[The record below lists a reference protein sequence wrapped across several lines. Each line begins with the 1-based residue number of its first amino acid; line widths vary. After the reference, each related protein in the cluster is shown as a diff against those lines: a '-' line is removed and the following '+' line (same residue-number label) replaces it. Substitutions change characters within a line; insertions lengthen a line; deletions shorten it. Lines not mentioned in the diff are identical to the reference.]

1 MDLREIELKVKNE
14 IESFFHTKQ
23 DEFYQQVANTIAGK
37 LEIIQNKIE
46 KETTEHM
53 AQNAKLEI
61 TAILDDLLTEIE
73 TLKNEMLEDVIKR
86 LNKEKKNVSSF
97 IEEYKG
103 TIDAKMSLSLEQLN
117 GNLQTSIQEI
127 NEIYNNALQIINSA
141 EKTGVNNIELKLAE
155 LKTQLVSDQKTLKDE
170 LKNQYGILT
179 EKLQQTEI
187 ETLKKINALEQKIRT
202 KLDSDVAA
210 IVQQVLKY
218 KDSIKEEMRLY
229 EVQLEDEL
237 SKKKNKLIAEI
248 EVDKQD
254 LLNSMT
260 ARKDELLVIIDK
272 ERVNQSGKILQKGNE
287 VFSNLVASING
298 HEQEFQQMNSENVNK
313 FISEIKIVY
322 DQAKL
327 AFLTMFDLV
336 KQRVNAV
343 GDEKNNLL
351 TEKYTEYNR
360 TLEEKRSTSVRE
372 LENKKKEITSFL
384 GENKTNG
391 HWKIILDSLNESLEN
406 SKRSLNELKEQI
418 IATTL
423 SAKTE
428 AEEYLKTCK
437 EKAVQA
443 IGTENS
449 SMDGNKPSA
458 RKSAIDAVEAY
469 KQKTFQEMDGN
480 KDRLVENAVR
490 EMVAKEEESSKRV
503 AEKSILQLEKYLST
517 IQPQFFS
524 EELQNKSEIQLPR
537 DFKSNDR
544 MFVFL
549 NGTLLSKNK
558 DYTFEPNT
566 KKITLKQGNK
576 SGSFVAY
583 ELYPNISS
591 TLLTFKFE
599 GTRIGIKHSGD
610 PDSAYQYYDF
620 DDGGITDLCKKEY
633 EKTKT
638 LSDTVER
645 VIQQAAEGGKA
656 SSVGGLTADNIKKLS
671 NLIVGNSFMKTLTE
685 AQSEGDSAVGKVYQ
699 DEHKIL
705 LCLSKPDS
713 TKKTDD
719 PEFLKAFLDIS
730 NTSLHNSLKEL
741 EKKLDEFAKNLG
753 QNEQIQ
759 ALQKKILEELPTL
772 YEPIIKDKKTG
783 FNLEKSDSVS
793 LSFSDSLATS
803 LAVSTVNQTLTT
815 LSEKVTQFIE
825 HQFVDSSSKKLDK
838 GNYRGTAEDL
848 KKEIDGKVDIKN
860 ISHDINSDST
870 VTVASSKAI
879 KTVKTASDN
888 VETKLIQLQDSTEK
902 NYMEA
907 RRSIQVVQG
916 QIQNLETRKEN
927 VIAKNTGF
935 NLNKSNDVNSERQDV
950 LATSYAVKLAMD
962 KANSAYQLAGTKM
975 NNLTPKTGFN
985 LDTSNNYQGRSE
997 YKLATEKAVGD
1008 LYFYSQ
1014 DKMLGIERK
1023 ILQINSSIDSV
1034 FSTKDLT
1041 SEYKNGSDV
1050 NKALNQ
1056 LGANTLYN
1064 EIKSL
1069 SGNVSEQQEF
1079 LNNNFLNN
1087 KTNMQSRQLDKNR
1100 SFDFALFTT
1109 SYSGELKNFNSYTP
1123 GVQFHYQT
1131 KTDSWSSDGL
1141 LILPNGSATNQSI
1154 WFKSN
1159 SGSYTQVVDS
1169 KNYISILGLENY
1181 LLKSN
1186 ITTRNDVNS
1195 DSQVPSSSVLYRL
1208 KEKVNKKIDKE
1219 DISDAIDLNSSAKVA
1234 SSKSVK
1240 LLNDTLRSHES
1251 THSSLRS
1258 SLESHSSRISSLE
1271 SSTIKSSSIT
1281 QSIENNSSKI
1291 PSSAVVYSIN
1301 NSKIDKSNID
1311 NYLTNYNYTVP
1322 SSQLL
1327 NSQISR
1333 INNELSSMS
1342 SNINKHLRKDISD
1355 TMEQNLTV
1363 KGTIYCHSDITAFSD
1378 IRLKED
1384 LQPIEN
1390 ALEKVNQLHG
1400 VTFHMKESK
1409 DNKRR
1414 TGLIAQEVLE
1424 VLPEAVT
1431 KDENGYYSLA
1441 YGNLVGLLVEAIKEL
1456 KKEIEELKYG
1466 N

>member
-1 MDLREIELKVKNE
+1 MDFKEIELKVKNE

-23 DEFYQQVANTIAGK
+23 DEFYQQVANVISSK
-37 LEIIQNKIE
+37 LEVIQDKIE
-46 KETTEHM
+46 KETTAHM
-53 AQNAKLEI
+53 TENAKREI
-61 TAILDDLLTEIE
+61 TTILEDLLTEIE
-73 TLKNEMLEDVIKR
+73 MLKNEMLEDVIQR
-86 LNKEKKNVSSF
+86 LNLEREKVVSF

-103 TIDAKMSLSLEQLN
+103 TIDVKMSLALEQLN

-127 NEIYNNALQIINSA
+127 NEIYNNAVQIINST
-141 EKTGVNNIELKLAE
+141 EKTGINNIELKLTE
-155 LKTQLVSDQKTLKDE
+155 LKRELTSDQKTLKNE
-170 LKNQYGILT
+170 LKEQYETLK
-179 EKLQQTEI
+179 EKLQQTEV

-202 KLDSDVAA
+202 KLDSDVAS
-210 IVQQVLKY
+210 IVQEVLKH

-229 EVQLEDEL
+229 EVKLEDEL

-260 ARKDELLVIIDK
+260 SRKDELLVIIDK
-272 ERVNQSGKILQKGNE
+272 ERVNQSAKILQKGNE

-298 HEQEFQQMNSENVNK
+298 HEQEFQQINSENVNK

-322 DQAKL
+322 EQAKQ
-327 AFLTMFDLV
+327 AFLTMFDLA
-336 KQRVNAV
+336 KQKVNAV
-343 GDEKNNLL
+343 GEEKGNLL

-360 TLEEKRSTSVRE
+360 TLEEKRSSSIQE
-372 LENKKKEITSFL
+372 LESKKSEIVSFL
-384 GENKTNG
+384 GNNESNG
-391 HWKIILDSLNESLEN
+391 HWKTILDSLNTSLEN
-406 SKRSLNELKEQI
+406 SKQSLNSLKEQI
-418 IATTL
+418 TETAL
-423 SAKTE
+423 SSKTE
-428 AEEYLKTCK
+428 VESYLEECK
-437 EKAVQA
+437 EKAVKA
-443 IGTENS
+443 IGTSDS
-449 SMDGNKPSA
+449 SMDGDKPSA
-458 RKSAIDAVEAY
+458 RKSAIDAIASY
-469 KQKTFQEMDGN
+469 KTKTFEDMDGN
-480 KDRLVENAVR
+480 KDKLVRDAVK

-503 AEKSILQLEKYLST
+503 AEKSILKLEKYLST

-524 EELQNKSEIQLPR
+524 KELQNETEVQLPQ

-549 NGTLLSKNK
+549 NGTLLNKNK
-558 DYTFEPNT
+558 DYTFETQT

-576 SGSFVAY
+576 TGSFVAY

-591 TLLTFKFE
+591 KLLSFKFE
-599 GTRIGIKHSGD
+599 GTRIGIKYSGD
-610 PDSAYQYYDF
+610 PDTAYQYYDF

-671 NLIVGNSFMKTLTE
+671 NLIVGNTFMETLTE
-685 AQSEGDSAVGKVYQ
+685 AQSKGEKAVGKVYQ

-705 LCLSKPDS
+705 LCISKPDPA
-713 TKKTDD
+713 KKTDD

-772 YEPIIKDKKTG
+772 YEPVIKDKKSG
-783 FNLEKSDSVS
+783 FNLEKSNEVS
-793 LSFSDSLATS
+793 SNSTETLATS
-803 LAVSTVNQTLTT
+803 LAVSTVNQTLSA

-838 GNYRGTAEDL
+838 GKYQGTAEDL
-848 KKEIDGKVDIKN
+848 KREIDSKVDIKK
-860 ISHDINSDST
+860 ISHDIDSDSI

-879 KTVKTASDN
+879 KAVKSASDN
-888 VETKLIQLQDSTEK
+888 VEKKLTQLQTSTE
-902 NYMEA
+902 NSYTEI

-916 QIQNLETRKEN
+916 QTQNLETRKEN
-927 VIAKNTGF
+927 VISKKTGF
-935 NLNKSNDVNSERQDV
+935 NLDKSNDTNSERQDV

-962 KANSAYQLAGTKM
+962 KANSAHQLAGTKM
-975 NNLTPKTGFN
+975 DKITPKSGFN
-985 LDTSNNYQGRSE
+985 LETSNSYQGRLES
-997 YKLATEKAVGD
+997 KLATEKAVGD
-1008 LYFYSQ
+1008 LYSYSSSEFSNL
-1014 DKMLGIERK
+1014 KR
-1023 ILQINSSIDSV
+1023 QIQQVNSAVSHS

-1087 KTNMQSRQLDKNR
+1087 KTDMQSRHLDKTR

-1131 KTDSWSSDGL
+1131 KTDSYSSDGL

-1169 KNYISILGLENY
+1169 KNYTSILGLENY

-1195 DSQVPSSSVLYRL
+1195 DSQVPASSVLYRL
-1208 KEKVNKKIDKE
+1208 KEKVNKKIDRE
-1219 DISDAIDLNSSAKVA
+1219 DVSDAIDLNSSVKVA

-1240 LLNDTLRSHES
+1240 ILNDTLRSHES

-1271 SSTIKSSSIT
+1271 SSTIKSSSIA

-1327 NSQISR
+1327 NTQVSR
-1333 INNELSSMS
+1333 INNEIASLN
-1342 SNINKHLRKDISD
+1342 SNLNKYLRKDTSD
-1355 TMEQNLTV
+1355 TMSQNLTV

-1378 IRLKED
+1378 IRLKND
-1384 LQPIEN
+1384 FRPIEN

-1400 VTFHMKESK
+1400 YTFYMKESK
-1409 DNKRR
+1409 ENKRR